1 VTSIQTLR
9 GVYTAPGV
17 RLRAWVA
24 RAACLASFVLA
35 VAACGGT
42 ASSESSA
49 SAGSRERPLAEG
61 LALLPD
67 EPELRGHVLVSDLSR
82 LRRAYSAPEQRGEA
96 LAAVWLPDALVGAR
110 GALWR
115 ESFGLRLEDI
125 SSFAS
130 AGFHPAELT
139 VAEGAFSPARIR
151 AALRR
156 SGYRAAGRTLTR
168 GADGSVDSSTAA
180 GQLSL
185 SALNRVIALRAR
197 VTAASTSELLRAAES
212 RTTLADDGDFAAA
225 ADALDPIT
233 SAIVLDASLVQPPA
247 GVPTPIL
254 TAFPAR
260 LVAVGIDDLGP
271 SSRTI
276 KIALVYGS
284 ADQARADAAAIERD
298 LPATSL
304 PGAQDETFSD
314 IASDWR
320 VAAKGR
326 TIVVTALL
334 PPDRDRGIWRS
345 LVDRGDLAVLV
356 RPQG

>member
-1 VTSIQTLR
+1 VAGLI
-9 GVYTAPGV
+9 P
-17 RLRAWVA
+17 AWVA
-24 RAACLASFVLA
+24 RLACLASLVLA

-42 ASSESSA
+42 ESPEGASP
-49 SAGSRERPLAEG
+49 RERPVAEG

-67 EPELRGHVLVSDLSR
+67 EPELSQHVLVADLER
-82 LRRAYSAPEQRGEA
+82 LRRGYSTPLVHRAA
-96 LAAVWLPDALVGAR
+96 LTGVWLPDALVGAD

-115 ESFGLRLEDI
+115 RSFGLRLDDV

-139 VAEGAFSPARIR
+139 VAEGAFWPARIR
-151 AALRR
+151 SSLLR
-156 SGYRAAGRTLTR
+156 SGYRTAGRMLLR
-168 GADGSVDSSTAA
+168 GADGSVDASTRA

-185 SALNRVIALRAR
+185 SALNRVIASRTR
-197 VTAASTSELLRAAES
+197 VTAASTSELLRTADS
-212 RTTLADDGDFAAA
+212 RTTLAADKDFAAA
-225 ADALDPIT
+225 GDGLDPIT
-233 SAIVLDASLVQPPA
+233 SAIVLDASLVRPPSGA
-247 GVPTPIL
+247 PTPIL

-276 KIALVYGS
+276 KIALVYKS
-284 ADQARADAAAIERD
+284 ADQALADAAAIDRD

-304 PGAQDETFSD
+304 PGAEGTTFSD

-320 VAAKGR
+320 VGAKGR
-326 TIVVTALL
+326 TVVITALL
-334 PPDRDRGIWRS
+334 PPSGKPGIWRS